1 MVDLREGNIWIVA
14 RFTMEYPPQSTVSQL
29 LIINFRAALT
39 GRIVHN
45 FLIPRA
51 MPWAVEELPF
61 GARLNNFEF

>member
-1 MVDLREGNIWIVA
+1 
-14 RFTMEYPPQSTVSQL
+14 MEYPPQSTVSLL

-51 MPWAVEELPF
+51 MPWAVEKLPLR
-61 GARLNNFEF
+61 GAFEQF